1 MGKYFKTKKILPHI
15 FFKCSGSLVDQM
27 SKRSISIVYIL
38 ISVIVFASN
47 ANANHG
53 PATTGGGSS
62 TISGETLKQD
72 SFVFSLDESHTN
84 FENVLRE
91 EAEVEAV
98 QNGEFDALRDAYVTN
113 LSMAYGITDD
123 FQIEAQFG
131 WYPGRGIIDAYA
143 GDASSFWSRNARYS
157 INGVIGSNKV
167 PLKSA
172 VVKEC

>member
-72 SFVFSLDESHTN
+72 SFVFSLDESYTN
-84 FENVLRE
+84 FENVSRE
-91 EAEVEAV
+91 EAEAEAV
-98 QNGEFDALRDAYVTN
+98 KSGEFDAHQRCICN
-113 LSMAYGITDD
+113 
-123 FQIEAQFG
+123 
-131 WYPGRGIIDAYA
+131 
-143 GDASSFWSRNARYS
+143 
-157 INGVIGSNKV
+157 
-167 PLKSA
+167 
-172 VVKEC
+172 